1 MQMARDRVAI
11 AGRIGSKSGLGGQV
25 RRRARATDTAG
36 RPVRRDPSR
45 VVDSVVRSILG
56 AIRLGCYGG
65 AGALVNERGLALGLL
80 LSVALKDDIW
90 LSFAG
95 LGPGRRVPAS
105 GRARVV
111 DSPRVALSVIIS
123 LTRSEPPKATRN
135 SCHCR
140 AATWP
145 SKGLSRGTSYASS
158 GARAETNT
166 G

>member
-1 MQMARDRVAI
+1 M
-11 AGRIGSKSGLGGQV
+11 
-25 RRRARATDTAG
+25 
-36 RPVRRDPSR
+36 RRDPSR

-123 LTRSEPPKATRN
+123 LTRSEPPKADSQFLSLPRRYLAVEGLEQRN
-135 SCHCR
+135 VLRFLGC
-140 AATWP
+140 
-145 SKGLSRGTSYASS
+145 AS
-158 GARAETNT
+158 GNEYWIDLLMAN
-166 G
+166 

>member
-45 VVDSVVRSILG
+45 AVDSVVRSILG
-56 AIRLGCYGG
+56 AIRLGCYCG

-95 LGPGRRVPAS
+95 LVLAGAFLQAAAPVLWTIPPMLFTPTVAGAARRAMVWTP
-105 GRARVV
+105 
-111 DSPRVALSVIIS
+111 
-123 LTRSEPPKATRN
+123 
-135 SCHCR
+135 C
-140 AATWP
+140 
-145 SKGLSRGTSYASS
+145 
-158 GARAETNT
+158 
-166 G
+166 